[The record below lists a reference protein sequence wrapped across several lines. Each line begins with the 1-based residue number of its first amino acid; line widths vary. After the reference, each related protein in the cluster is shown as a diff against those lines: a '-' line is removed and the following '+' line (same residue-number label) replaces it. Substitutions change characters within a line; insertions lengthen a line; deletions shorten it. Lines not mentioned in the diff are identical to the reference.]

1 MQRAGPTL
9 HRYREFSCDR
19 YVALLTSA
27 TVKIISSRGRILIA
41 DDDDAFCIA
50 TRSFFRAAGYEC
62 ESAGDA
68 TLARQRMVDEEFDL
82 LIADLNMPGNSGLEL
97 VQSIPELRAGLP
109 VIILTGRPT
118 LQSATRSV
126 RLPVVAYL
134 VKPPNPDELLTV
146 AEQAIT
152 QYRVFR
158 AIRVSRDRLE
168 AWVRDVS
175 QLEAL
180 MSRPR
185 HSGETGSTEG
195 FLNLTLSNLFAGLVE
210 LKQFTEAI
218 SQSESQRGILQGLT
232 LYKALQETVTVL
244 EKTKQSFKS
253 KELGEL
259 RRKLEGLLQTAP
271 VETPNS

>member
-1 MQRAGPTL
+1 
-9 HRYREFSCDR
+9 
-19 YVALLTSA
+19 
-27 TVKIISSRGRILIA
+27 VKIISSRGRILIA

-68 TLARQRMVDEEFDL
+68 TLARQRIVDEEFDL

-210 LKQFTEAI
+210 LKQLTEAI

-232 LYKALQETVTVL
+232 LYKALQETVSVL

-259 RRKLEGLLQTAP
+259 RRKLEGLLQTSP
-271 VETPNS
+271 GEPSNS

>member
-1 MQRAGPTL
+1 
-9 HRYREFSCDR
+9 
-19 YVALLTSA
+19 
-27 TVKIISSRGRILIA
+27 VKIISSKGRILIA

-62 ESAGDA
+62 ESAVDA

-97 VQSIPELRAGLP
+97 VQSIPEVRVGLP

-134 VKPPNPDELLTV
+134 VKPPNPDELLAV

-185 HSGETGSTEG
+185 HSGDTGSTES
-195 FLNLTLSNLFAGLVE
+195 FLNLTLSNLFRSAQPIREPARNPARPDPLQSAARNGGRAGE
-210 LKQFTEAI
+210 DQAI
-218 SQSESQRGILQGLT
+218 VQIQG
-232 LYKALQETVTVL
+232 A
-244 EKTKQSFKS
+244 
-253 KELGEL
+253 G
-259 RRKLEGLLQTAP
+259 RTAAQA
-271 VETPNS
+271 

>member
-1 MQRAGPTL
+1 
-9 HRYREFSCDR
+9 
-19 YVALLTSA
+19 
-27 TVKIISSRGRILIA
+27 VKIISSRGRILIA

-62 ESAGDA
+62 ESAGDT
-68 TLARQRMVDEEFDL
+68 TLARQRIVDEEFDL

-232 LYKALQETVTVL
+232 LYKALQETVSVL

-271 VETPNS
+271 VETSNS

>member
-1 MQRAGPTL
+1 M
-9 HRYREFSCDR
+9 
-19 YVALLTSA
+19 
-27 TVKIISSRGRILIA
+27 KIISSRGRILIA

>member
-1 MQRAGPTL
+1 
-9 HRYREFSCDR
+9 
-19 YVALLTSA
+19 
-27 TVKIISSRGRILIA
+27 VKIISSRGRILIA

-232 LYKALQETVTVL
+232 LYKALQETVSVL

-259 RRKLEGLLQTAP
+259 RRKLEGLLQTSP
-271 VETPNS
+271 VENSNS

>member
-1 MQRAGPTL
+1 
-9 HRYREFSCDR
+9 
-19 YVALLTSA
+19 
-27 TVKIISSRGRILIA
+27 VKIISSRGRILIA

-68 TLARQRMVDEEFDL
+68 TLARQRIVDEEFDL

-175 QLEAL
+175 QLEVL

-185 HSGETGSTEG
+185 HSGETGSTES

-232 LYKALQETVTVL
+232 LYKALQETVSVL

-259 RRKLEGLLQTAP
+259 RRKLEGLLQTSP
-271 VETPNS
+271 VETSNS

>member
-1 MQRAGPTL
+1 
-9 HRYREFSCDR
+9 
-19 YVALLTSA
+19 
-27 TVKIISSRGRILIA
+27 VKIISSRGRILIA

-68 TLARQRMVDEEFDL
+68 TLARQRIVDEEFDL

-185 HSGETGSTEG
+185 HSGETGSTES

-232 LYKALQETVTVL
+232 LYKALQETVSVL

-259 RRKLEGLLQTAP
+259 RRKLEGLLQTSP
-271 VETPNS
+271 VETSNS

>member
-1 MQRAGPTL
+1 MKI
-9 HRYREFSCDR
+9 
-19 YVALLTSA
+19 TSS
-27 TVKIISSRGRILIA
+27 KGRILIA
-41 DDDDAFCIA
+41 DDDDAFCVA
-50 TRSFFRAAGYEC
+50 TRSFFRAAGYDC
-62 ESAGDA
+62 ETALDA
-68 TLARQRMVDEEFDL
+68 RAARQRLTEEEFDL

-97 VQSIPELRAGLP
+97 VQAIPELRAGLP

-134 VKPPNPDELLTV
+134 VKPPNPDELLAV
-146 AEQAIT
+146 AEEAVT

-168 AWVRDVS
+168 SWVQDVKQLESLVS
-175 QLEAL
+175 Q
-180 MSRPR
+180 PR
-185 HSGETGSTEG
+185 HSSDPGSIES

-218 SQSESQRGILQGLT
+218 SQSESQRRVLQGLT

-259 RRKLEGLLQTAP
+259 RRKLESLLHSPPEHGPTDSQA
-271 VETPNS
+271 

>member
-1 MQRAGPTL
+1 M
-9 HRYREFSCDR
+9 
-19 YVALLTSA
+19 
-27 TVKIISSRGRILIA
+27 KIISSRGRILIA

-68 TLARQRMVDEEFDL
+68 TLARQRIVDEEFDL

-185 HSGETGSTEG
+185 HSGETGSTES

-232 LYKALQETVTVL
+232 LYKALQETVSVL

-259 RRKLEGLLQTAP
+259 RRKLEGLLQTSP
-271 VETPNS
+271 VETSNS

>member
-1 MQRAGPTL
+1 MKNI
-9 HRYREFSCDR
+9 
-19 YVALLTSA
+19 SA
-27 TVKIISSRGRILIA
+27 KGRIIIA
-41 DDDDAFCIA
+41 DDDVTFCIA
-50 TRSFFRAAGYEC
+50 TRNFFRAAGFDC
-62 ESAGDA
+62 ETAVDA
-68 TLARQRMVDEEFDL
+68 NLARQRIAEEEFDL

-97 VQSIPELRAGLP
+97 VQTMPELRVGLP
-109 VIILTGRPT
+109 VIIVTGSPT

-134 VKPPNPDELLTV
+134 VKPPNPDELLAV

-168 AWVRDVS
+168 AWVRDVN

-185 HSGETGSTEG
+185 HAGETGSTES

-210 LKQFTEAI
+210 LKQLTEAI
-218 SQSESQRGILQGLT
+218 SQSDSQRGILQGLT
-232 LYKALQETVTVL
+232 LYKALQETVAVL

-259 RRKLEGLLQTAP
+259 RRKLEGLLHSAP
-271 VETPNS
+271 MATDPTNS

>member
-1 MQRAGPTL
+1 M
-9 HRYREFSCDR
+9 
-19 YVALLTSA
+19 
-27 TVKIISSRGRILIA
+27 KIISSRGRILIA

-68 TLARQRMVDEEFDL
+68 TLARQRIVDEEFDL

-175 QLEAL
+175 QLEVL

-185 HSGETGSTEG
+185 HSGETGSTES

-232 LYKALQETVTVL
+232 LYKALQETVSVL

-259 RRKLEGLLQTAP
+259 RRKLEGLLQTSP
-271 VETPNS
+271 VETSNS